1 MDTLIELPSNND
13 YSVYFVPKG
22 KGKWRKITAPSD
34 ELKSFQKKLMEEL
47 YKIPVHSSAHGFV
60 KGKSISTNAFP
71 HVKKKFVLSM
81 DMKDFF
87 PSIKR
92 DMVESVFD
100 FYQIDKRYVDYVLF
114 NEGLPQGSP
123 CSPTIS
129 NLYCYDL
136 DTELSYFAEQN
147 NLSYTRYADDITISG
162 DNFDKEIIK
171 TVKSIVKRHRLVV
184 HPRKTKVMWRNQR
197 QVVTGVIVNDKL
209 NMPVEK
215 RKKMRA
221 LNHQYKTLPTGE
233 RRVLA
238 GLKGFDTSIKIGKQT
253 MESKWELMFIWIC
266 TKQGSRI
273 GKFTL

>member
-162 DNFDKEIIK
+162 DNFDKEIIR

-253 MESKWELMFIWIC
+253 MESK
-266 TKQGSRI
+266 
-273 GKFTL
+273 